1 MIKLI
6 RNNKGFTLIE
16 MMIVLLIISI
26 LILITIPNVT
36 KHSASIDDKGCKA
49 FAKMVEG
56 QIQAYKIEFKKIP
69 KVEDLTKE
77 GYLKGI
83 ESCPN
88 GTDIIIDENDGSVTI
103 TGDVAARNE
112 TISLT

>member
-1 MIKLI
+1 MK
-6 RNNKGFTLIE
+6 NNKGFTLIE

-69 KVEDLTKE
+69 NVEDLTKE

-88 GTDIIIDENDGSVTI
+88 GTEIIIDEKDGSVTI
-103 TGDVAARNE
+103 TGAVVIENE
-112 TISLT
+112 TMPFA